1 LEIFTTIFKI
11 LKSGKIELTFF
22 EKSIKDVKKQLL
34 ERAGLDCKY
43 QDIGIDTGIKL
54 TDLSMPIRY
63 NITVQDQIDINID
76 TKTKKGVVRFT
87 LGNQKIKINKETN
100 RPYVDSSKTNTAMF
114 VNTVHLIDAYYLRK
128 IVNTLYDEYDIKI
141 LCVHDGFG
149 IDYTQIDKLMIVAC
163 QKIITNLDI
172 SIVETNNNKIIAD
185 GLNMVAVL
193 V

>member
-1 LEIFTTIFKI
+1 MEIFTTIFKI

-34 ERAGLDCKY
+34 ERAGLDYKY

>member
-1 LEIFTTIFKI
+1 ME
-11 LKSGKIELTFF
+11 FF

-34 ERAGLDCKY
+34 ERAGLDSTYK
-43 QDIGIDTGIKL
+43 DIGMDKGIEL
-54 TDLSMPIRY
+54 ADLSMPVRY
-63 NITVQDQIDINID
+63 NITIQDQIDVNID

-87 LGNQKIKINKETN
+87 LGNQKIKVNKETN
-100 RPYVDSSKTNTAMF
+100 VPYVDSSKTDIAMF

-128 IVNTLYDEYDIKI
+128 IVNTLYEEYGIKI

-163 QKIITNLDI
+163 QKILTNLDI
-172 SIVETNNNKIIAD
+172 GIVDTNNSKIVAD

-193 V
+193 I

>member
-1 LEIFTTIFKI
+1 MEIFTTIFKI

-87 LGNQKIKINKETN
+87 LGNQKIKTNKETN

>member
-1 LEIFTTIFKI
+1 MEIFTTIFKI

-172 SIVETNNNKIIAD
+172 SIVDTNNNKIIAD

>member
-1 LEIFTTIFKI
+1 MEVFTTIFKI

-54 TDLSMPIRY
+54 SDLSMPIRY

>member
-1 LEIFTTIFKI
+1 MEIFTTIFKI